1 MNKNNKLF
9 WAVILLLVLNV
20 TTISTIIW
28 QNRSV
33 SGPTNCLRVAS
44 EGCKLTGKN
53 IDRQLGFNAKQME
66 AFKEANREFTPRSC
80 MILCKLDSLKNEM
93 FVELQQVPSD
103 SLRLDSL
110 AQMIGDQ
117 HAALKRE
124 TIHFY
129 NDIKKVCTPEQE
141 KKLQDVFY
149 PLFRNETPG
158 SGKGKGFRHGKNKDP
173 LDTMM
178 KADNEKCACTI

>member
-20 TTISTIIW
+20 TTISTIIF

-53 IDRQLGFNAKQME
+53 IDRQLGFNTKQME
-66 AFKEANREFTPRSC
+66 AFKEANSVFAPRSC
-80 MILCKLDSLKNEM
+80 MILCRLDSLKNEM
-93 FVELQQVPSD
+93 FNELHQDPSD

-110 AQMIGDQ
+110 AVMIGDQ
-117 HAALKRE
+117 HTALKRE
-124 TIHFY
+124 TILFY
-129 NDIKKVCTPEQE
+129 KEIQKVCTPEQK

-149 PLFRNETPG
+149 PLFRNEIPE
-158 SGKGKGFRHGKNKDP
+158 SGKGKGFRHGKNNRFQ
-173 LDTMM
+173 DTLM
-178 KADNEKCACTI
+178 KSNSGKCACTI

>member
-20 TTISTIIW
+20 TTIATIIW

-53 IDRQLGFNAKQME
+53 IDRQLDFNAEQME
-66 AFKEANREFTPRSC
+66 VFKQANQLFAPRSC
-80 MILCKLDSLKNEM
+80 MILCRLDSLKNEM
-93 FVELQQVPSD
+93 FTELHKDPSD

-110 AQMIGDQ
+110 AVLIGDQ
-117 HAALKRE
+117 HAALKERPFSSISRYRRSAHPNKRKNCKRSFTLCSEMIRRE
-124 TIHFY
+124 
-129 NDIKKVCTPEQE
+129 V
-141 KKLQDVFY
+141 V
-149 PLFRNETPG
+149 
-158 SGKGKGFRHGKNKDP
+158 KGKDFVMGRTT
-173 LDTMM
+173 LRR
-178 KADNEKCACTI
+178 IR

>member
-20 TTISTIIW
+20 TTIATIIW

-53 IDRQLGFNAKQME
+53 IDRQLDFNAEQME
-66 AFKEANREFTPRSC
+66 VFKQANQLFAPRSC
-80 MILCKLDSLKNEM
+80 MILCRLDSLKNEM
-93 FVELQQVPSD
+93 FTELHKDPSD

-110 AQMIGDQ
+110 AVLIGDQ

-124 TIHFY
+124 TILFY
-129 NDIKKVCTPEQE
+129 KQIQKVCTPEQAP
-141 KKLQDVFY
+141 KLQEVFY
-149 PLFRNETPG
+149 PLFRNDTPG
-158 SGKGKGFRHGKNKDP
+158 SSKGKGFRHGKNNP
-173 LDTMM
+173 SQDTMM
-178 KADNEKCACTI
+178 KGDSGKCACII